1 MKMIR
6 HALVLGLVSLLS
18 TAAYSSK
25 ATSES
30 WAKVKALAP
39 RDEGEGLFVDA
50 VSDILA
56 GRADVGR
63 TKLEAILVGPPDGW
77 LWKAALLALADS
89 FYLEGGSQNLG
100 QAEATYRKFLLQFP
114 DDQLGDPVRINL
126 ADIDLRRLHDN
137 GLHPAEGELKEL
149 IRIHP
154 GSPQRKEADERL
166 AEILETLA
174 DHEMKLAR
182 FYYDQREAPEA
193 ARQRTEVILNKYPH
207 YSRFDEALYYHA
219 LSVADYDTQ
228 TAGHDLSRLIRGYP
242 GSQYSSQAASRLEG
256 WGLPLPQPDPAVG
269 AGQNQEEKLWST
281 PVGSSGSGVKPLPVR
296 GVIIDRNL
304 SATELVVRAQ
314 EICTVKR

>member
-6 HALVLGLVSLLS
+6 HALVLGLFSSLFP
-18 TAAYSSK
+18 AASSSR
-25 ATSES
+25 ATVEGGTRV
-30 WAKVKALAP
+30 KVLAA
-39 RDEGEGLFVDA
+39 RDEGEGFFADA

-56 GRADVGR
+56 GRVDLGH
-63 TKLEAILVGPPDGW
+63 TKLEAILVGPPGGW

-100 QAEATYRKFLLQFP
+100 QAEASYRQFLLQFP

-137 GLHPAEGELKEL
+137 GLHPAEGELEEI

-154 GSPQRKEADERL
+154 ESPQRKEAGGRL

-174 DHEMKLAR
+174 DHEMKVAR

-193 ARQRTEVILNKYPH
+193 ARQRTEQILNKYQN

-219 LSVADYDTQ
+219 LSLGDYDIQ
-228 TAGHDLSRLIRGYP
+228 TRGEDLSRLIRGYP
-242 GSQYSSQAASRLEG
+242 RSQYSYQAARLLERS
-256 WGLPLPQPDPAVG
+256 GLPVPQLDPAVG
-269 AGQNQEEKLWST
+269 AGQNQEEKLWNT
-281 PVGSSGSGVKPLPVR
+281 PVGSSGSGVKPFPVR

-304 SATELVVRAQ
+304 SVAEIVVRAE
-314 EICTVKR
+314 EISTAKN

>member
-6 HALVLGLVSLLS
+6 HALVLGLVSSLFP
-18 TAAYSSK
+18 AASPSR
-25 ATSES
+25 AANEGGTRV
-30 WAKVKALAP
+30 KVLAA
-39 RDEGEGLFVDA
+39 RDQGQVLFADA

-63 TKLEAILVGPPDGW
+63 TKVDAILAGPPSGW
-77 LWKAALLALADS
+77 LGKAALLALADS
-89 FYLEGGSQNLG
+89 FYLEGGSENLA
-100 QAEATYRKFLLQFP
+100 QAEASYRKFLLQFP
-114 DDQLGDPVRINL
+114 DDQLGDPVRISL

-137 GLHPAEGELKEL
+137 GLHPAESELKEL

-154 GSPQRKEADERL
+154 ESPQRKQSEERL

-174 DHEMKLAR
+174 DHEMKVAR

-193 ARQRTEVILNKYPH
+193 ARQRTELILNKYPN

-228 TAGHDLSRLIRGYP
+228 TAGHDLSRLIKGYP
-242 GSQYSSQAASRLEG
+242 RSQYSSQAASLLEG
-256 WGLPLPQPDPAVG
+256 WGLPVPQPDPTVG
-269 AGQNQEEKLWST
+269 AGQNLEEKLWST
-281 PVGSSGSGVKPLPVR
+281 PVGSSGSGVKPFLVR

-304 SATELVVRAQ
+304 STAQIVVRAE